1 LLCIKELLSTKRAAI
16 QNYPSRCD
24 WLRKDDTMTEV
35 TMTNSAMTSAA
46 AR

>member
-1 LLCIKELLSTKRAAI
+1 MRELLSTTRVAI

-35 TMTNSAMTSAA
+35 TMTSAMTSTA